1 MRSVVFTLFLCLLAF
16 ISVGLAAIRMA
27 DGSLARVFGAPATKI
42 GDELYDFDPTAVND
56 IALRGNGVSAFCK
69 RQGDGWM
76 VVSPWDDRM
85 DPRIAQKLVNFTLA
99 SRVEGALPIE
109 KIESNTLGFDD
120 GWIGVRISDMDDEP
134 LSKYVLGRRTAWLGT
149 DAETGETIPTIFVQP
164 RDKNRKDYMYACTDP
179 DDIHSLLT
187 DGFKRLRDHHPFLFH
202 PTIVQSLRIK
212 NRNGELLLSRNQPQ
226 ELWKIVKPLE
236 LKSDH
241 EALVRLLQGLYDLE
255 ATKVMSRSEVTL
267 PTDDP
272 AAVDQIAMRFFGRSE
287 EIILEIY
294 PPETPESSTVL
305 ARVSDRP
312 NAVFELLR
320 SATPATENEPA
331 PVALADLPLSVNDLR
346 DPTLTSINPAQVQGI
361 LIASANSENIF
372 IKRDHPKARF
382 EVLLNGKMRT
392 PNETALFSL
401 LKTITEGKV
410 AGFVSDTATDLEP
423 YGLDRPFLS
432 LRFLGF
438 DDTVIQLDFSQ
449 NGKGEILA
457 IRTGTTTVF
466 KIDPAML
473 SLIPLQSWEWRDTQ
487 LWGISEYDVTG
498 IVRKL
503 RGNPPLTLAYTARI
517 QQWKAEEDGK
527 DRTPELAKDRANR
540 FVKHLTGLK
549 VRSWLRPDH
558 EAARK
563 ALSDPEMVVEIN
575 AKQVD
580 SKGEDTGYAVQ
591 HLTIASVPV
600 GQNRIYY
607 GSVQGESN
615 PFTIAPESF
624 ELLSVDLFSFD

>member
-1 MRSVVFTLFLCLLAF
+1 MRSVVFTLFLSLLAF
-16 ISVGLAAIRMA
+16 VSVGLAAIRMA

-42 GDELYDFDPTAVND
+42 GDELYDFDSSEVND
-56 IALRGNGVSAFCK
+56 IALRGNGVSAYCK
-69 RQGDGWM
+69 RSGEGWM
-76 VVSPWDDRM
+76 VVSPWEDRM
-85 DPRIAQKLVNFTLA
+85 DPRIAQKLVTFTLA

-109 KIESNTLGFDD
+109 KVESNTLSLDD
-120 GWIGVRISDMDDEP
+120 GWIGVRISDKDDEP

-164 RDKNRKDYMYACTDP
+164 RDKNRKDYIYACTDP

-212 NRNGELLLSRNQPQ
+212 NRNGELLLSRNQPK
-226 ELWKIVKPLE
+226 EMWKIVKPLE
-236 LKSDH
+236 LKSDRDS
-241 EALVRLLQGLYDLE
+241 LVRLLQGLYDLE
-255 ATKVMSRSEVTL
+255 AIKVMSRSEVTL

-272 AAVDQIAMRFFGRSE
+272 AAVDQIALRFFGRTE
-287 EIILEIY
+287 EIVLEIY
-294 PPETPESSTVL
+294 PPETPDSPTVL

-320 SATPATENEPA
+320 NSTPATENQPT
-331 PVALADLPLSVNDLR
+331 PIALADLPLSVNDLR
-346 DPTLTSINPAQVQGI
+346 DPTLTSINPAQIQGI

-372 IKRDHPKARF
+372 LKRDHPKARF
-382 EVLLNGKMRT
+382 EVMLGGEMRE

-423 YGLDRPFLS
+423 YGLDKPFLS

-438 DDTVIQLDFSQ
+438 DDSVIQLDFSQ
-449 NGKGEILA
+449 NKEGEILA
-457 IRTGTTTVF
+457 IRGGTTTVF
-466 KIDPAML
+466 RIDPAMIG
-473 SLIPLQSWEWRDTQ
+473 LIPLRSWEWRDTQ
-487 LWGISEYDVTG
+487 LWGISEYDVQG

-503 RGNPPLTLAYTARI
+503 RDQAQLTLTYKAQI
-517 QQWKAEEDGK
+517 QDWRATEGSE

-540 FVKHLTGLK
+540 FLKHLTGLN
-549 VRSWLRPDH
+549 VRAWLRPDH
-558 EAARK
+558 EAAHK
-563 ALSDPEMVVEIN
+563 ALANPDMEISIQATEIDKDGN
-575 AKQVD
+575 DAGFGWK
-580 SKGEDTGYAVQ
+580 
-591 HLTIASVPV
+591 HLTIGSVPV
-600 GQNRIYY
+600 GKSRIYY
-607 GSVQGESN
+607 GSVKGESN
-615 PFTIAPESF
+615 PFTITEESF